1 MSSTTQGSGGVS
13 RTGEEKTTGKVIAI
27 AVVAAVGG
35 FLFGFDSSVVNGAVE
50 AIAKQFDLG
59 EVLQGFA
66 VSCALLGAAVGA
78 WFAGPLADKYGRTRV
93 MVMAAAIFA
102 VSAVGSGLAFA
113 VWDLI
118 LWRTIGG
125 VGIGAASVIAPAYI
139 AEVSPA
145 AIRGR
150 LGSLQQF
157 AITVGIL
164 AALISNA
171 LLSNLVDGDAAAELW
186 WGLAAWRWMFL
197 VGLVPAVVW
206 AALALA
212 VPESPRYLVAKG
224 RQEEAGR
231 VLASIQGL
239 KDRGTIKR
247 RIAEIAKHLAAEREP
262 SLRDLKGP
270 RLGLKPI
277 VWVGILLSV
286 FQQAVGINVIFYY
299 STSLWSSVGFAPEQ
313 ASLFSVVTAITN
325 VLVTLVAIALV
336 DKVGRRPMLLAGSVG
351 MAVSLGV
358 MALSFTQGAVNGD
371 QVSLP
376 APWGPIALVAANL
389 FIVAFGITWGPV
401 VWVLLGEMFPGRIR
415 AAALAVAAAAQW
427 IANFVISTS
436 FPTLA
441 SIGLPVAYG
450 LYTALAVLSFFFVLK
465 AVPETKG
472 RELED
477 MDDLHVERRARTH
490 A

>member
-1 MSSTTQGSGGVS
+1 MSSTAQPRSGDRPS
-13 RTGEEKTTGKVIAI
+13 QEKTTGKVIAI

-50 AIAKQFDLG
+50 ALSAQFEIGSLL
-59 EVLQGFA
+59 EGFT

-93 MVMAAAIFA
+93 MVIAAAIFA

-113 VWDLI
+113 VWDLV
-118 LWRTIGG
+118 LWRAVGG

-157 AITVGIL
+157 AITIGIL
-164 AALISNA
+164 SALVSNA
-171 LLSNLVDGDAAAELW
+171 LLSGVAGGAANDLW
-186 WGLAAWRWMFL
+186 LGLPAWRWMFL
-197 VGLVPAVVW
+197 VGVVPAVVW
-206 AALALA
+206 AGLALA

-224 RQEEAGR
+224 RKEEAGR

-239 KDRGTIKR
+239 RDGALVKR
-247 RIAEIAKHLAAEREP
+247 RIAEIAKHLAAERDP
-262 SLRDLKGP
+262 SLRDLAGP

-299 STSLWSSVGFAPEQ
+299 STSLWGSVGFDESQ
-313 ASLFSVVTAITN
+313 ASLFSVITAVTN

-351 MAVSLGV
+351 MTLSLGA
-358 MALSFTQGAVNGD
+358 MALAFTQGTASGQD
-371 QVSLP
+371 LSLP
-376 APWGPIALVAANL
+376 APWGPVALVAANL
-389 FIVAFGITWGPV
+389 FIVSFGITWGPI

-415 AAALAVAAAAQW
+415 AAALSVAAAAQW
-427 IANFVISTS
+427 IANFVISTT
-436 FPTLA
+436 FPPLA
-441 SIGLPVAYG
+441 EIGLPVAYG
-450 LYTALAVLSFFFVLK
+450 LYTVLALLSFFFVLK

-477 MDDLHVERRARTH
+477 MDDLKVERRQRAG

>member
-1 MSSTTQGSGGVS
+1 MSSTTQPRRGGAQ
-13 RTGEEKTTGKVIAI
+13 GQEKTTGKVIAI

-35 FLFGFDSSVVNGAVE
+35 FLFGFDSSVVNGAVD
-50 AIAKQFDLG
+50 ALADQFSIGAL
-59 EVLQGFA
+59 LKGFT

-93 MVMAAAIFA
+93 MVIAAVIFA

-118 LWRTIGG
+118 LWRAVGG
-125 VGIGAASVIAPAYI
+125 IGIGAASVIAPAYI

-157 AITVGIL
+157 AITIGIL
-164 AALISNA
+164 SALVSNA
-171 LLSNLVDGDAAAELW
+171 LLAGVADGADGDLW
-186 WGLAAWRWMFL
+186 FGLPAWRWMFL
-197 VGLVPAVVW
+197 VGVVPAVVW
-206 AALALA
+206 AGLALA

-224 RQEEAGR
+224 RKEEAGR

-239 KDRGTIKR
+239 RDGALVKR
-247 RIAEIAKHLAAEREP
+247 RIAEIAKHLAAERDP

-299 STSLWSSVGFAPEQ
+299 STSLWSSVGFDDSQSA
-313 ASLFSVVTAITN
+313 LFSVITAVTN

-336 DKVGRRPMLLAGSVG
+336 DKVGRRPMLLAGSLG
-351 MAVSLGV
+351 MTVSLGA
-358 MALSFTQGAVNGD
+358 MALAFTQGTASGQD
-371 QVSLP
+371 LTLP
-376 APWGPIALVAANL
+376 APWGPVALVAANL
-389 FIVAFGITWGPV
+389 FIVSFGITWGPI

-415 AAALAVAAAAQW
+415 AAALSVAAAAQW
-427 IANFVISTS
+427 IANFVISTT
-436 FPTLA
+436 FPPLA
-441 SIGLPVAYG
+441 EIGLPVAYG
-450 LYTALAVLSFFFVLK
+450 LYTVLALLSFFFVLR

-477 MDDLHVERRARTH
+477 MDDLKVERRQRSH

>member
-1 MSSTTQGSGGVS
+1 VSSTTQRSGGAS
-13 RTGEEKTTGKVIAI
+13 PAGGEKTTGKVIAI

-35 FLFGFDSSVVNGAVE
+35 FLFGFDSSVVNGAVD
-50 AIAKQFDLG
+50 ALADQFSIGAL
-59 EVLQGFA
+59 LKGFT

-78 WFAGPLADKYGRTRV
+78 WFAGPLADKFGRTRV
-93 MVMAAAIFA
+93 MVIAAAIFA

-118 LWRTIGG
+118 LWRAVGG

-164 AALISNA
+164 SALVSNA
-171 LLSNLVDGDAAAELW
+171 LLAGAADGAAGDFWL
-186 WGLAAWRWMFL
+186 GLPAWRWMFL
-197 VGLVPAVVW
+197 VGVVPAVVW
-206 AALALA
+206 AGLALA

-224 RQEEAGR
+224 RQDEAGR

-239 KDRGTIKR
+239 KDRGLVKR

-262 SLRDLKGP
+262 SLRDLRGP

-299 STSLWSSVGFAPEQ
+299 STSLWSSVGFDEQ
-313 ASLFSVVTAITN
+313 QSGLFSVITAVTN

-336 DKVGRRPMLLAGSVG
+336 DKVGRRPMLLAGSLG
-351 MAVSLGV
+351 MTVSLGA
-358 MALSFTQGAVNGD
+358 MALAFTQGTADGQD
-371 QVSLP
+371 LALP
-376 APWGPIALVAANL
+376 APWGPVALVAANL
-389 FIVAFGITWGPV
+389 FIVSFGITWGPV

-415 AAALAVAAAAQW
+415 AAALSVAAAAQW
-427 IANFVISTS
+427 IANFVISTT
-436 FPTLA
+436 FPPLA
-441 SIGLPVAYG
+441 EVGLPLAYG
-450 LYTALAVLSFFFVLK
+450 LYTVLALLSFFFVLK

-477 MDDLHVERRARTH
+477 MDDLRVERRERAR